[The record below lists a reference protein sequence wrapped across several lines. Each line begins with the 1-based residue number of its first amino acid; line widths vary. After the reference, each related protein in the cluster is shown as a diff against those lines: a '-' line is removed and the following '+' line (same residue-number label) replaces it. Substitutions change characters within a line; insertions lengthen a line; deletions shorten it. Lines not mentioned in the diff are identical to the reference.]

1 MPIVAKAVFNYLY
14 KKMPVMDTLRN
25 CTDIL
30 DFCKTQNVGKQFEV
44 VYDIVEFC

>member
-14 KKMPVMDTLRN
+14 KKIPVMETLRN

-30 DFCKTQNVGKQFEV
+30 DFFFFLNVGKQFEV
-44 VYDIVEFC
+44 V